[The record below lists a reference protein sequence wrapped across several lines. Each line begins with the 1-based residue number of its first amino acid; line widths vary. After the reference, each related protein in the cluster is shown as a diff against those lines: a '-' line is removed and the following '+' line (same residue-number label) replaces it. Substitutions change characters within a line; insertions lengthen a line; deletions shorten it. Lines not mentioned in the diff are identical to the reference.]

1 MSTILYAD
9 DEAAIQRAIRS
20 LLARKGHTVLVAG
33 SIEEA
38 RNLLERNDV
47 DGAFIDIRL
56 GAESGFD
63 LFEWIDMQ
71 RPDLVSRV
79 AFVTGEVMFDPETQ
93 RAVDLYERPVLTKPF
108 DMTELERL
116 LTAWS
121 AP

>member
-20 LLARKGHTVLVAG
+20 LLARKGHAVLVAG

-47 DGAFIDIRL
+47 DGVFIDIRL

-116 LTAWS
+116 LAAWS
-121 AP
+121 AV